1 MAAPQGLRPIG
12 RVLALSL
19 AACMEEAPRRRLA
32 AVAAQ
37 LAGAASTAPSP
48 IPPAD
53 TPPSLRSSRLV
64 MAAGH
69 DSVASMRAFFE
80 EEGYLLF
87 PRFLA
92 EEHVARITADMD
104 SIPEHHHIMRD
115 NPRHWWGTGSL
126 GSVET
131 PHLGGL
137 TSHPPAVAVVAA
149 VAFGGFDFAV
159 HHIHAHVHYEGDP
172 GVHWRAPLGPGPH
185 PCACWHPPQ
194 PLNLLG

>member
-1 MAAPQGLRPIG
+1 
-12 RVLALSL
+12 
-19 AACMEEAPRRRLA
+19 
-32 AVAAQ
+32 
-37 LAGAASTAPSP
+37 
-48 IPPAD
+48 
-53 TPPSLRSSRLV
+53 

-80 EEGYLLF
+80 EEGFLLF

-185 PCACWHPPQ
+185 PCACWHPRPTSIPGSSACGLTGVGGTQ
-194 PLNLLG
+194 ASRLRAVPPNRPGPHDVPLLLLCAPHHPTPRMHRPLAG

>member
-1 MAAPQGLRPIG
+1 MG
-12 RVLALSL
+12 
-19 AACMEEAPRRRLA
+19 EAPRRRLA

-53 TPPSLRSSRLV
+53 TPPSLRSTRLV

-104 SIPEHHHIMRD
+104 SIPEHRQ
-115 NPRHWWGTGSL
+115 WSGTSTTTGRGAGSL

-131 PHLGGL
+131 AHLGGL
-137 TSHPPAVAVVAA
+137 TSHPPAVAVVSA
-149 VAFGGFDFAV
+149 VAFGGFEFAV
-159 HHIHAHVHYEGDP
+159 HHIHAHVHHEGDP

-185 PCACWHPPQ
+185 P
-194 PLNLLG
+194 